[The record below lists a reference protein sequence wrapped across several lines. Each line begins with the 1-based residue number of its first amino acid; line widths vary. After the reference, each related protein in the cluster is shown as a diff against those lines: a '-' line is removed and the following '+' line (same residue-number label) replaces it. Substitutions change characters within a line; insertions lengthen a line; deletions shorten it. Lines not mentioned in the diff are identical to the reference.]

1 MTPELAVACERA
13 VHVICSDGRV
23 LRGGRAILYILSE
36 LGWRRS
42 AVFFSLRPNI
52 WLVEI
57 IYSIVASNRKIFS
70 RFLFRS

>member
-23 LRGGRAILYILSE
+23 LRGGRAVVFILSE

-52 WLVEI
+52 WLVEVF
-57 IYSIVASNRKIFS
+57 YRIVASNRNLFS
-70 RFLFRS
+70 RFLFRR